1 MAAVSGN
8 SMSACEQHDTEEVR
22 FYCEDC
28 KVMICDDCIVGG
40 HRNHKSV
47 KLKEFGVKCRES
59 LTKATAEAEDT
70 KIPKLQKY
78 INQAK
83 DRQNNFSSSINKEI
97 EHIKS
102 KRGLLNT
109 ILDELQ
115 QELVDILQK
124 ENGESKQQYD
134 RFINAQ
140 ELKENKIKEIVQ
152 HIKLKGTDISDTEVA
167 KYNVRLDDL
176 LVHDPYS
183 DTVPNLVPPRYLFNE
198 EFVSKEKLQHF
209 IGYIESDTYATVG
222 SKHIPETTL
231 KVNSENIG
239 DNDAKTERGCST
251 DTPPTQIYTDL
262 ISNRDLITFQTI
274 VSFNIDNNI
283 SFIVPKDDEGL
294 NAWIIEKHVTEVECS
309 GIKVKPKL
317 LIKHMDQQIVS
328 ACTNKDKKLLVGFP
342 NKPHLTQL
350 QMTTH
355 KLTRNKSYRL
365 MSSFNITLG
374 KNSLA
379 CVCRSRVCAEE
390 HILCLQDESIPE
402 NYILRWYSNGKPTD
416 RELSLSALKIHVN
429 SPVQI
434 CQNLD
439 GQICIVCR
447 PANTT
452 SWVVVI
458 DKNGNQIFRFTDH
471 EIKGKANGVYF
482 VGAGFLNDNTITISD
497 SVNCEQIL
505 ITQDGQCIQRDK
517 YDMEPVCCSVDCS
530 DNVWVGFKD
539 GAVKVIN
546 YRQNHKYTE
555 IKIGTN
561 F

>member
-1 MAAVSGN
+1 MAAVSEK
-8 SMSACEQHDTEEVR
+8 SMSACEQHETEEVR

-59 LTKATAEAEDT
+59 FTKVTTEAEDT
-70 KIPKLQKY
+70 KIPKLQQY

-97 EHIKS
+97 ERIKS

-115 QELVDILQK
+115 QELIEILQK
-124 ENGESKQQYD
+124 EHDESKQQYD
-134 RFINAQ
+134 RFINNQ
-140 ELKENKIKEIVQ
+140 ELKEKKIKETVQ
-152 HIKLKGTDISDTEVA
+152 HIKLKGKDISDTEVA
-167 KYNVRLDDL
+167 KYNVRLNDL

-198 EFVSKEKLQHF
+198 EFVRKEKLQHF

-222 SKHIPETTL
+222 SEHIPETPL
-231 KVNSENIG
+231 KVDSENIG

-251 DTPPTQIYTDL
+251 DTLPTHLYTDL
-262 ISNRDLITFQTI
+262 ISNRKLTFQTI
-274 VSFNIDNNI
+274 VSFNTDNNI
-283 SFIVPKDDEGL
+283 SFIVPKEDEGL

-309 GIKVKPKL
+309 GTKVNPKL
-317 LIKHMDQQIVS
+317 IIKHMDQQIVS
-328 ACTNKDKKLLVGFP
+328 ACTNKDNELLLGFP
-342 NKPHLTQL
+342 NKAHLKQL
-350 QMTTH
+350 QMTTN

-365 MSSFNITLG
+365 VSSFNITFG
-374 KNSLA
+374 KSNLA
-379 CVCRSRVCAEE
+379 CVCRSRVCVEE
-390 HILCLQDESIPE
+390 HIVCIHDESIPE
-402 NYILRWYSNGKPTD
+402 NYILRWYSNGKPTE
-416 RELSLSALKIHVN
+416 RELSLPSSKIHVN

-434 CQNLD
+434 CENLV
-439 GQICIVCR
+439 GNICIVCR
-447 PANTT
+447 PENTT
-452 SWVVVI
+452 SWVVVV
-458 DKNGNQIFRFTDH
+458 DKDGNQILRFTDH

-497 SVNCEQIL
+497 GANCEQIL

-517 YDMEPVCCSVDCS
+517 YEVTPVCCSVDCAY
-530 DNVWVGFKD
+530 NVWVGFKD
-539 GAVKVIN
+539 GTVKVIN
-546 YRQNHKYTE
+546 YRQDHEYSE
-555 IKIGTN
+555 VKIGTN

>member
-1 MAAVSGN
+1 MAAVSDK
-8 SMSACEQHDTEEVR
+8 SMSACEQHETEEVR

-40 HRNHKSV
+40 HRQHKTV

-59 LTKATAEAEDT
+59 FTKATATAEVT

-83 DRQNNFSSSINKEI
+83 DKQNDYSSSINKEI
-97 EHIKS
+97 ERIKS

-115 QELVDILQK
+115 QELIDTLQK
-124 ENGESKQQYD
+124 EDGESKKQYD
-134 RFINAQ
+134 RFINNQ
-140 ELKENKIKEIVQ
+140 ELKEKKIKEIVQ

-167 KYNVRLDDL
+167 KYNIALNEL

-183 DTVPNLVPPRYLFNE
+183 DMVPNLVPPRYLFNE

-222 SKHIPETTL
+222 SEHIPEIAL
-231 KVNSENIG
+231 KVNGENIG
-239 DNDAKTERGCST
+239 DNDAKTEKGCST
-251 DTPPTQIYTDL
+251 DTPPTHLYTDL
-262 ISNRDLITFQTI
+262 ISNRKLTFQTI

-283 SFIVPKDDEGL
+283 SFIVPKEEEGL

-309 GIKVKPKL
+309 GTKVNPKL
-317 LIKHMDQQIVS
+317 IIKHMDQQIVS
-328 ACTNKDKKLLVGFP
+328 ACTNKDKELLVGFL
-342 NKPHLTQL
+342 NKPNLKQL
-350 QMTTH
+350 HMTTN

-365 MSSFNITLG
+365 VSSFNITLG
-374 KNSLA
+374 KNNLA
-379 CVCRSRVCAEE
+379 CVCRSRVCVEE
-390 HILCLQDESIPE
+390 HIVCLQDESIPE

-416 RELSLSALKIHVN
+416 KELSLSSSKIDVN

-434 CQNLD
+434 CQNVD
-439 GQICIVCR
+439 EHICIVCR
-447 PANTT
+447 PENTT

-458 DKNGNQIFRFTDH
+458 DKDGNRILRFTDH
-471 EIKGKANGVYF
+471 EIKGKENRVYF
-482 VGAGFLNDNTITISD
+482 VGAGFLEDNTITISD
-497 SVNCEQIL
+497 SANCEQIL
-505 ITQDGQCIQRDK
+505 INQDGQCIQRDK
-517 YDMEPVCCSVDCS
+517 YDIQPVCCSVDCS
-530 DNVWVGFKD
+530 YNVWIGFKD
-539 GAVKVIN
+539 GTVKVIN
-546 YRQNHKYTE
+546 YKQEHEYSE
-555 IKIGTN
+555 VKIGTS